1 MKRTPHPR
9 PPTTILARWITI
21 FFRIG
26 ASRGAW
32 QDEKDGPPETITSN
46 GRPARNRGRL
56 SLYTVQPDRNYHDG
70 TDQDVRYRPTENL
83 ATDFD
88 QPFNGILPAFQD
100 ISRIDI
106 EGRQYG
112 TDQQAGYLRFTVI
125 RAVILGIVL
134 NTTAKLRAKFLHKVR
149 RGVQ

>member
-1 MKRTPHPR
+1 M
-9 PPTTILARWITI
+9 
-21 FFRIG
+21 
-26 ASRGAW
+26 
-32 QDEKDGPPETITSN
+32 DGLLVIA
-46 GRPARNRGRL
+46 GGFHYRQF
-56 SLYTVQPDRNYHDG
+56 QPDRNCHDG
-70 TDQDVRYRPTENL
+70 TDQDVRYRPTKNL

-112 TDQQAGYLRFTVI
+112 TDQQAGYIRFTVI

-134 NTTAKLRAKFLHKVR
+134 NTTAELRAKFLHKVR